1 MTTFSQQHSTGL
13 SSGTPRMSVVGQ
25 QPEFSSDQTAH
36 WRNQINEYKHAIIV
50 LNSQFQP
57 ILLNDALRA
66 RLSDPGTIE
75 GANQPTAFVW
85 QTICETA
92 ARIASEHAQTAHSP
106 EIAQAFPV
114 NQRCYVAVGSLIR
127 NAAGQ
132 TVGAVLNLADLS
144 ASRDRLHEFFGPS
157 AETQPQ
163 DNSIDEAFLAW
174 ASRREQAI
182 SKMSRLSRRES
193 QVVDLVS
200 DGLPNKSI
208 AHELDISV
216 KTIEKHRANAT
227 RKLGVGSTAEMV
239 RIAVVAGN
247 KSPEVDRTPPEPP
260 PARPLSIY

>member
-1 MTTFSQQHSTGL
+1 MTTFSQSHGAGL
-13 SSGTPRMSVVGQ
+13 STGTPRISAAAG

-75 GANQPTAFVW
+75 GANQPIAFVW

-92 ARIASEHAQTAHSP
+92 ARIASEHSRTVHSP
-106 EIAQAFPV
+106 DIAQAFPV

-144 ASRDRLHEFFGPS
+144 ASKDRLHEFFGQTS
-157 AETQPQ
+157 DAQPQ
-163 DNSIDEAFLAW
+163 ESSVDEGYVAW
-174 ASRREQAI
+174 ESRRDQAI
-182 SKMSRLSRRES
+182 KKM
-193 QVVDLVS
+193 
-200 DGLPNKSI
+200 
-208 AHELDISV
+208 
-216 KTIEKHRANAT
+216 
-227 RKLGVGSTAEMV
+227 
-239 RIAVVAGN
+239 
-247 KSPEVDRTPPEPP
+247 
-260 PARPLSIY
+260 